1 MECVMGP
8 TQAFPFVRIAKIKK
22 PHIAVR
28 LLAPQNG
35 LFSNQFWDELRS
47 YATLDYLIIQM
58 MNNREVGLILVILA
72 IL

>member
-1 MECVMGP
+1 M
-8 TQAFPFVRIAKIKK
+8 AS
-22 PHIAVR
+22 
-28 LLAPQNG
+28 LAPQNG

>member
-1 MECVMGP
+1 MIDNSKLK
-8 TQAFPFVRIAKIKK
+8 TTKK

-28 LLAPQNG
+28 LFAPQNG